1 MTKSKYA
8 NLLRIW
14 CVFAYLNGLWGQAL
28 AEVLTP

>member
-14 CVFAYLNGLWGQAL
+14 CVFAYLNGLWGQTL
-28 AEVLTP
+28 AAVLTP